1 MFDLNNPMMEGEGS
15 SSAAAAAPA
24 GGNQAPDEAMV
35 EERVQEEGRNLRGF
49 DLNEMPKDDDDE

>member
-1 MFDLNNPMMEGEGS
+1 MVFDLNNPMMEGEGS

-35 EERVQEEGRNLRGF
+35 EEEGRNLRGF